1 MLSKQLKIFGFIL
14 LVSLLVFNA
23 SLGIGALF
31 PTNINWLMTVHHD
44 WGTHYLGWAFYRN
57 DPWMFPLGATKSY
70 DYPVGANVGLTDSI
84 PLLAL
89 TFKLLNPILTETF
102 QYFGFWIFSCVFLN
116 GYYGFKILNLFSKNL
131 VINLLLSVF
140 FIICPLLL
148 YRYMH
153 PALCA
158 QWLLLA
164 SFYNYFLVEKGVDKK
179 RVFVKQLIIVALS
192 AAIHPYLTAMVFSLF
207 LVIIFRMVL
216 LKKVP
221 FIQFVSFVMV
231 TSLVTFAIWFLI
243 GIVDLSSDSYGSSG
257 DYTLTSMNL
266 NSPFNGNGYAK
277 FFGELKMQNPM
288 QYDGFAYLGCG
299 FLALIVFSLFY
310 FLRNYSQTARLIK
323 RHYFL
328 LIFLVGFVVFAIT
341 KNVTLGESIVLS
353 YPTPNFVDVL
363 GGFFRA
369 PARFLWPTYYFIL
382 ITTCVVV
389 SKLKLKWQ
397 VVSLMSL
404 LLLTLQIYD
413 IQNLFNSKNLTHE
426 KWDYTTPLQDK
437 KWRAVFKHFDAV
449 LVYPLYSFNYSMTYQ
464 NDYQDLS
471 FLALKEGKPISN
483 AYLARVKMA
492 PRAAAVSELK
502 FNLKKGK
509 LDSKILFVTIEKE
522 LKAFENLIA
531 NNTATIRKIDN
542 FFLVF
547 NSEKTDAVDKILKLS
562 SQEIENTNQVKNQ
575 FKGTST
581 KVEELNG
588 RNFSAIGEVKFN
600 VDFFEQQN
608 RFINIRGWAL
618 YLEGQKCSADTLFFV
633 LQSTTK
639 RRVFKIQPK
648 SESRPDVAV
657 FYKEPAITA
666 CGFNDV
672 IDLTSLPADIY
683 SLNILFSKNDVINA
697 YYPEIKEVILK
708 D

>member
-1 MLSKQLKIFGFIL
+1 MLSKQLKIFGFLL

-23 SLGIGALF
+23 SLGIGALV

-57 DPWMFPLGATKSY
+57 DPWMFPLGAMKSY

-102 QYFGFWIFSCVFLN
+102 QYFGIWIFSCVFLN
-116 GYYGFKILNLFSKNL
+116 GYFGFKILNLFSKNL
-131 VINLLLSVF
+131 VINLLLSIF

-158 QWLLLA
+158 HWLLLA
-164 SFYNYFLVEKGVDKK
+164 SFYNYFLIEKEGDKK
-179 RVFVKQLIIVALS
+179 KVFIKQLIIVALS
-192 AAIHPYLTAMVFSLF
+192 AAIHPYLTAMVFSLL
-207 LVIIFRMVL
+207 LVIVFRMAL
-216 LKKVP
+216 SKKISV
-221 FIQFVSFVMV
+221 IQFVSFTTVAF
-231 TSLVTFAIWFLI
+231 LVTFAIWFLI
-243 GIVDLSSDSYGSSG
+243 GLVDFSGESYGSSG

-299 FLALIVFSLFY
+299 FLALIVFSFFY
-310 FLRNYSQTARLIK
+310 FLKNYLQTLTLIK

-353 YPTPNFVDVL
+353 YPSPHFVDVL

-369 PARFLWPTYYFIL
+369 PARFFWPTYYFVL

-389 SKLKLKWQ
+389 TKLNVKWQ
-397 VVSLMSL
+397 IISVACL
-404 LLLTLQIYD
+404 LLLSLQVYD

-426 KWDYTTPLQDK
+426 KWDYTSPLQDN
-437 KWRAVFKHFDAV
+437 KWRAIFKHFDAV
-449 LVYPLYSFNYSMTYQ
+449 LVYPLYSFNYSMTYN

-492 PRAAAVSELK
+492 PRAAAVSEIN

-509 LDSKILFVTIEKE
+509 LDIKNLFVTTEKD

-531 NNTATIRKIDN
+531 NNTVTIRKIDN
-542 FFLVF
+542 FFIVF
-547 NSEKTDAVDKILKLS
+547 NSKKADQVDKTLKLS
-562 SQEIENTNQVKNQ
+562 RQEVENTNQVKIQ
-575 FKGTST
+575 FKETST
-581 KVEELNG
+581 KVEELG
-588 RNFSAIGEVKFN
+588 KQDFASTREVKFN
-600 VDFFEQQN
+600 IDFFEQQSK
-608 RFINIRGWAL
+608 FINIRGWAL
-618 YLEGQKCSADTLFFV
+618 YLNGQKYSSDTLFFV
-633 LQSTTK
+633 LQSRTTK
-639 RRVFKIQPK
+639 SLFKIQPK
-648 SESRPDVAV
+648 NESRPDVAA
-657 FYKEPAITA
+657 FYKDPTITA

-683 SLNILFSKNDVINA
+683 SLNILFSKNGVISA